1 MKTLKEALEKRN
13 SDKKNAL
20 PSSTLDYMDKVTS
33 DLKEAGYENN
43 PLNVGDKIPDE
54 ELLNHH
60 GETVSIKELLD
71 NKPAI
76 ISFYRG
82 TWCPYC
88 NMELAFYDEL
98 LGENSDK
105 EIAMFAISPEK
116 ADVTMESVDIE
127 KLNFRVLSDIDNK
140 FARKLKLLFKVP
152 DKLQTIYDGFGID
165 LKKSQGNEEAELP
178 IAATYVIDGNGFI
191 TNAWIDADY
200 TKRAEPTEVID
211 AYNNI
216 G

>member
-13 SDKKNAL
+13 SDKKNSL

-43 PLNVGDKIPDE
+43 PLNVGDKIPDG

-178 IAATYVIDGNGFI
+178 IAATYVIDGNGVI

>member
-1 MKTLKEALEKRN
+1 MKTLKQPLEKRN
-13 SDKKNAL
+13 SDKKNSL

-43 PLNVGDKIPDE
+43 PLNVGDKIPDG
-54 ELLNHH
+54 ELLNHR

-178 IAATYVIDGNGFI
+178 IAATYVIDGNGVI